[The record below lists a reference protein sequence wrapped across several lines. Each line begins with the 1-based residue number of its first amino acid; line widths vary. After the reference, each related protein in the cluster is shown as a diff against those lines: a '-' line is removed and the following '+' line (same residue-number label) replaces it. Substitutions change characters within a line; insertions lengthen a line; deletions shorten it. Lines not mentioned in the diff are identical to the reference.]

1 MTNADSELALVEH
14 QRNYRL
20 PGGGSEPG
28 ESLEISLT
36 RELREEPSLQILVD
50 KRWWSAIQH
59 VVADVGIHYELR
71 PTYFSD
77 TRIANIEETSKHSPL
92 WLIPDRAVQALTRPC
107 DAWAVTKCVAVN
119 A

>member
-1 MTNADSELALVEH
+1 MANVPIFGEHLQGVQTITRPGTYALMTNADSELALVEH

-50 KRWWSAIQH
+50 KQLWFAIQH
-59 VVADVGIHYELR
+59 VVADGGIHYELR

-77 TRIANIEETSKHSPL
+77 TRIANIEETSKQPL
-92 WLIPDRAVQALTRPC
+92 C
-107 DAWAVTKCVAVN
+107 G
-119 A
+119 